1 MTAYE
6 ASPLW
11 LQASFLFALVY
22 IISIGICVW
31 YVISHK
37 LEDEDFPPSTVFLPI
52 INTIAAIVII
62 IKIIISGIEG
72 LIKLIRQL

>member
-6 ASPLW
+6 SSPVW
-11 LQASFLFALVY
+11 LQTFLLSIVVY
-22 IISIGICVW
+22 IISVGICAW

-37 LEDEDFPPSTVFLPI
+37 LEDEDFPPSTGFLPI

>member
-6 ASPLW
+6 ASPVW
-11 LQASFLFALVY
+11 LQAFFLFALVY
-22 IISIGICVW
+22 IISIGICIL
-31 YVISHK
+31 YGISHE

-72 LIKLIRQL
+72 LIKLIKQI